1 MQQQQVLVLARQQ
14 LVLAQGLELEQA
26 QQQPVQVQVLAQQQL
41 AQVQVQAQAQ
51 VQELALVQ
59 HQRLQQRR
67 SLFQLARCHLLQLEF
82 LSAFLR
88 LAMEPR
94 CQPCRSK
101 LQRAAHRPQSS
112 HQLF

>member
-1 MQQQQVLVLARQQ
+1 LQLVQQQQVLVLARQQ
-14 LVLAQGLELEQA
+14 LVLAQGLELELEQA
-26 QQQPVQVQVLAQQQL
+26 QAQVQELAQQQL
-41 AQVQVQAQAQ
+41 AQVQQQQ
-51 VQELALVQ
+51 VLVLVQ
-59 HQRLQQRR
+59 HQRPQQRR

-101 LQRAAHRPQSS
+101 LQRAAHRPQWCL
-112 HQLF
+112 QLF